1 MAGIMDYHCPNCGG
15 ALAFDAASQKLKC
28 PYCDSLFS
36 PEEFQAKDDALADA
50 HDQDDAAFSSQP
62 EAVQAALEG
71 AVPNVET
78 APDNQTILQTGTN
91 QAGDYTLTFEG
102 STQWGDGADEDLRVY
117 GCPNCGAQVIADA
130 TTAATHC
137 PYCGNV
143 VVMEGQLSGDFKPD
157 CLIPFKVDRDKAV
170 AGFRKYISSAKYV
183 PKVFSAQD
191 HPEEIK
197 GVYVPFWLFDAD
209 VDVDAWFDAQ
219 NVRMWSDRTYEYV
232 ETEYYELHRAGTIA
246 MRHVPVDGSRKMLD
260 ELMESIEPFDFSEA
274 VPFQTAYLAGFLA
287 DRYDVGYSECTGRAN
302 DRMKTSAMESLR
314 ATTKIYEHISTRQ
327 ANFDWNHAKIT
338 YALYPVWLLTTSWN
352 GKNYL
357 FAMNGQTGK
366 FVGDLPLD
374 KKAFMRHR
382 LVVCVVL
389 AVIFFVL
396 ITIAMFSL

>member
-36 PEEFQAKDDALADA
+36 PEEFQQKDDTLTEDSQADSTVSQT
-50 HDQDDAAFSSQP
+50 DEAA
-62 EAVQAALEG
+62 AYAAAG
-71 AVPNVET
+71 SGPNVEL
-78 APDNQTILQTGTN
+78 APDNQTILQTGTQ
-91 QAGDYTLTFEG
+91 QAGGHTLTFDG
-102 STQWGDGADEDLRVY
+102 SAQWGDAEDEDLRVY
-117 GCPNCGAQVIADA
+117 RCPNCGAQVIADA

-157 CLIPFKVDRDKAV
+157 YLIPFKVDKEKAV
-170 AGFRKYISSAKYV
+170 AGFKQYISSAKYV
-183 PKVFSAQD
+183 PRVFSAQD
-191 HPEEIK
+191 HPEDIK

-219 NVRMWSDRTYEYV
+219 NIRMWADNTYEYV
-232 ETEYYELHRAGTIA
+232 ETEYYDLHRAGTIA

-260 ELMESIEPFDFSEA
+260 ELMESIEPYDFKEA

-287 DRYDVGYSECTGRAN
+287 DRYDVGYSECTDRAN
-302 DRMKTSAMESLR
+302 NRMKTSAMESLR
-314 ATTKIYEHISTRQ
+314 ATTNKYERATIRSEQ
-327 ANFDWNHAKIT
+327 FDWKHAKIT

-352 GKNYL
+352 GQNYL

-374 KKAFMRHR
+374 KKAFARHR
-382 LVVCVVL
+382 VIVCVILVI
-389 AVIFFVL
+389 IFFVL
-396 ITIAMFSL
+396 ITLGLLMM

>member
-15 ALAFDAASQKLKC
+15 ALAFDAGTQKLKC

-36 PEEFQAKDDALADA
+36 PEDFQAKDENLGENAQAGESLDAES
-50 HDQDDAAFSSQP
+50 AA
-62 EAVQAALEG
+62 AYAAAG
-71 AVPNVET
+71 SGPNVEM
-78 APDNQTILQTGTN
+78 APDNQTILQTGD
-91 QAGDYTLTFEG
+91 QQVGDHTLTFEG
-102 STQWGDGADEDLRVY
+102 STQWGDAQDEDLRVY

-157 CLIPFKVDRDKAV
+157 YLIPFQIDKDEAV
-170 AGFRKYISSAKYV
+170 AGFKKYITTEKYV

-191 HPEEIK
+191 HPEDIK

-209 VDVDAWFDAQ
+209 VDVDAWFDAE
-219 NVRMWSDRTYEYV
+219 NVRMWADRDYEYV
-232 ETEYYELHRAGTIA
+232 ETEYYELHRAGRIA

-260 ELMESIEPFDFSEA
+260 ELMESIEPYDFSKA
-274 VPFQTAYLAGFLA
+274 VPFQTAYLAGYLA
-287 DRYDVGYSECTGRAN
+287 DRYDVGYAECADRAN
-302 DRMKTSAMESLR
+302 GRMKTSAMESIR
-314 ATTKIYEHISTRQ
+314 ATTHSYNRVSVRQ
-327 ANFDWNHAKIT
+327 ENFDWKHAKIT
-338 YALYPVWLLTTSWN
+338 YALYPVWLLQTSWQ

-374 KKAFMRHR
+374 HKAFMRHR
-382 LVVCVVL
+382 IVICVIL
-389 AVIFFVL
+389 SIIFFILILFVL
-396 ITIAMFSL
+396 FAI